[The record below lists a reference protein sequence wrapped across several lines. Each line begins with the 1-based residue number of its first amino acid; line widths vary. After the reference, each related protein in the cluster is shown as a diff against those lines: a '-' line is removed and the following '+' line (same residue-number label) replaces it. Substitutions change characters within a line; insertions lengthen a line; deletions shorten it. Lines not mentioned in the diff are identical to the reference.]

1 MFLVFIIEKAAV
13 EGGKTEGVEEKKGR
27 EGVGWGGGEDE
38 GKRRSREGEEME
50 KMNERWE
57 RSA

>member
-1 MFLVFIIEKAAV
+1 MSARKRDYVQDNV
-13 EGGKTEGVEEKKGR
+13 QKKER
-27 EGVGWGGGEDE
+27 EGVGWSGGEDE